1 MERDSAKNA
10 TLSCDTT
17 STLNGD
23 QCMIQIKMQSH
34 VQTSRKRGLQVVH
47 DSSDD
52 HHRTAMQH
60 GDTDIPTSAQK
71 NRRASRD
78 DLSIMLRSSPGKNEP
93 FLPFGSSRTI
103 IHTVLFLTL
112 LFDFLCH
119 NSMRNCCAVAATKD
133 FSPYN
138 MNNGFH
144 TNQRAD
150 ARQLQ
155 QCVAAPIPWE
165 PNETTGHKSTYKVGV
180 LAIRGFDNAYKEFNH
195 TFSDY
200 LTATVGPRF
209 DPPIQFLMEPLNFT
223 TLFSYTESKEI
234 DLIYVNP
241 SAYSCIESEYGAQS
255 LVSQISKRA
264 IGGEIY
270 HLAKFGGVIITRD
283 NADDINTIEDI
294 KGKITAC
301 ASISG
306 LGSGQM
312 QFRALIEAG
321 LSYVDSP
328 KQLVFT
334 SNQGKVVNGVLYG
347 DFDVGFVR
355 TDQLERTTDKITKT
369 LVNTSKF
376 KIINPQ
382 MGLEIAGVPFPFVS
396 STRLYPEWN
405 LAGLSHVPNEVLR
418 EVQQAMYELA
428 DYAAV
433 GKDAEN
439 CYEASTCTGME
450 MGSQSRIDCEDLCN
464 AESLTR
470 APCDTT
476 TDVALLAHKA
486 KLSGR
491 YTGWTT
497 TDSYMELRN
506 MQEETSFISKDP
518 TTGVMQCIRSSKLYD
533 AVVCPVGYFKK
544 TEDEVENGCMAAGL
558 PCKELDTKYQCLCK
572 PCVKGF
578 DVDVSPML
586 PQTTEMSKTLT
597 QNDMLPCQK
606 MSVCSTIQQTQ
617 IVNFQAVDNL
627 QRTNTT
633 MSVLVREGQVKWT
646 VPAKLMVNSTN
657 KYEFAV
663 EPNRVG
669 SILLEV
675 FIEGLHISES
685 PLVLEVIPRDC
696 ATEMGDKLLEPDEEG
711 NCVCRANSVDI
722 KGRKTRCVPYSTLLP
737 SILVPF
743 LVLSCLLVYFYIEH
757 KKKQADSVWAV
768 KPSELHFTDP
778 PETIGRGTFGLVV
791 LAEYRGTMVAIKRV
805 IPPKVSTKER
815 KVARRLSL
823 LGTGEKSSSS
833 SGYSHIINIEH
844 NKDSVVDSGKEIK
857 GEPSSHSTAETRS
870 TTTQGRQGKRRRR
883 SSTLSDVNFDFPD
896 EEHGMLASTSNFQ
909 LEGKPRSNSLSKIG
923 KPTGTRRLSWSDTPE
938 DASKNGKSNRR
949 RRLSWSD
956 LTEDSKETSSKISS
970 RRNSWLDKPVTT
982 DDCAWTNSSKGFSL
996 VPRKR
1001 RSFGD
1006 KTADDTK
1013 NGSAN
1018 TTRTE
1023 SESDPEGNVERVLD
1037 SGKKSSFRGI
1047 VSRRSTSSKDSKG
1060 SSERRSRWRIR
1071 YHSEYALLCSDFI
1084 VEMRHLSKLRHPCIT
1099 TVMGAVISK
1108 KEEPM
1113 LVMEYMEHG
1122 SLYDLL
1128 HNDTMVIEGEIVLPI
1143 LRDIAQGMRFLHAA
1157 NPQVIHGDL
1166 KAANILVDRK
1176 FRAKVADFGLSQK
1189 KRVGATG
1196 TPLWMAPELL
1206 RNESENTT
1214 ASDVYSFGII
1224 LYEVYSRKDPYDGE
1238 DIGKIL
1244 YEVADRNV
1252 NKRPAVPENTPPTI
1266 VTIMHDT
1273 VMGDVDSRPT
1283 FEELD
1288 LRLKR
1293 LDIANVEPTIQT
1305 RKEDHQAKRN
1315 SALLYDIFPKHV
1327 ADGLSQGR
1335 KVEPDKRDCVTI
1347 FMSDIVGFTKIS
1359 SNLSSSKVFDML
1371 DRLYTQFDALAR
1383 LYDLFKVE
1391 TIGDAY
1397 LAATNLVKD
1406 QPDHARIIA
1415 EFAIDAMEAAQDT
1428 LIDEHN
1434 PSLGYLNIRVGF
1446 HSGPI
1451 VAHVVGTHHPKYTL
1465 FGDTI
1470 NTASRM
1476 ESTSEVGRIQCSEQ
1490 SAAHLHKQFPE
1501 LDILPRGKINVK
1513 GKGEMETFWV
1523 NERSDPSVK
1532 KTDST
1537 KTSHL
1542 SRGTTMPVANTPD
1555 TNGMSVEKEPTER
1568 KDGNHIMSKKRSS
1581 IASAN
1586 SATALA
1592 AVAELDEMSQHDTY
1606 EDEED

>member
-1 MERDSAKNA
+1 
-10 TLSCDTT
+10 
-17 STLNGD
+17 
-23 QCMIQIKMQSH
+23 
-34 VQTSRKRGLQVVH
+34 
-47 DSSDD
+47 
-52 HHRTAMQH
+52 
-60 GDTDIPTSAQK
+60 
-71 NRRASRD
+71 
-78 DLSIMLRSSPGKNEP
+78 
-93 FLPFGSSRTI
+93 
-103 IHTVLFLTL
+103 
-112 LFDFLCH
+112 
-119 NSMRNCCAVAATKD
+119 MRNCCAVTATED

-138 MNNGFH
+138 MNTGFH

-165 PNETTGHKSTYKVGV
+165 TNVTTGHKSTYKVGV

-209 DPPIQFLMEPLNFT
+209 DPPIQFLMEPLNFA
-223 TLFSYTESKEI
+223 TLFSDTEKKKI

-255 LVSQISKRA
+255 LVSQISKRV

-283 NADDINTIEDI
+283 NADDINTIEDV
-294 KGKITAC
+294 KGKIIAC

-321 LSYVDSP
+321 LCYIDAP

-355 TDQLERTTDKITKT
+355 TDQLERTTDKITKN
-369 LVNTSKF
+369 LVNMSKF

-382 MGLEIAGVPFPFVS
+382 MGLEIDGVPFPFVS

-418 EVQQAMYELA
+418 EVQQAMYGLA

-433 GKDAEN
+433 GKDAEQ
-439 CYEASTCTGME
+439 CYKTSSCTEME
-450 MGSQSRIDCEDLCN
+450 MGSQARIDCEDLCN
-464 AESLTR
+464 EESLTR

-476 TDVALLAHKA
+476 IDVALLAHKA

-497 TDSYMELRN
+497 TESYMELRN

-518 TTGVMQCIRSSKLYD
+518 TTGVMQCIRSSRLYD
-533 AVVCPVGYFKK
+533 AVVCPVGFFKK

-558 PCKELDTKYQCLCK
+558 PCQELDDGYQCLCK

-586 PQTTEMSKTLT
+586 PQTTEMSKTVT
-597 QNDMLPCQK
+597 QNNMLPCQK

-617 IVNFQAVDNL
+617 IVKFQAVDNL

-633 MSVLVREGQVKWT
+633 MSVLVREGQTKWT
-646 VPAKLMVNSTN
+646 VPAKLVVNSTN

-696 ATEMGDKLLEPDEEG
+696 AAEMGDKLLEPDEEG

-743 LVLSCLLVYFYIEH
+743 LVLSCLVVYFYIEH

-805 IPPKVSTKER
+805 IPPKVSTKEK

-823 LGTGEKSSSS
+823 LGSGEKSSSS
-833 SGYSHIINIEH
+833 SGYSRIINIKP

-857 GEPSSHSTAETRS
+857 EEPSSHSTAETRS
-870 TTTQGRQGKRRRR
+870 TKRR

-896 EEHGMLASTSNFQ
+896 EENGMLASTSNFQ
-909 LEGKPRSNSLSKIG
+909 LEGRPRSNSLTKIG
-923 KPTGTRRLSWSDTPE
+923 KPTGTRRLSWSDMPE
-938 DASKNGKSNRR
+938 DVSKNGKSNRR

-970 RRNSWLDKPVTT
+970 RRNSWLDKPMTT
-982 DDCAWTNSSKGFSL
+982 DACAWTTSSKGFSL
-996 VPRKR
+996 DPRKC

-1006 KTADDTK
+1006 NAADDTK
-1013 NGSAN
+1013 NGNAN

-1023 SESDPEGNVERVLD
+1023 SESDPEGNVERLLD

-1047 VSRRSTSSKDSKG
+1047 VSRRSTSG
-1060 SSERRSRWRIR
+1060 SNERRSRWRFR

-1206 RNESENTT
+1206 RNESENTP

-1224 LYEVYSRKDPYDGE
+1224 LYEVYSRKDPYYGE

-1244 YEVADRNV
+1244 YEVADPNV

-1273 VMGDVDSRPT
+1273 VLGDVDSRPT

-1293 LDIANVEPTIQT
+1293 LDISNVEPTIQT
-1305 RKEDHQAKRN
+1305 RKEDQKAKRN

-1428 LIDEHN
+1428 LIDEQN

-1451 VAHVVGTHHPKYTL
+1451 VAH
-1465 FGDTI
+1465 
-1470 NTASRM
+1470 
-1476 ESTSEVGRIQCSEQ
+1476 
-1490 SAAHLHKQFPE
+1490 
-1501 LDILPRGKINVK
+1501 

-1523 NERSDPSVK
+1523 NERSDPSIK

-1537 KTSHL
+1537 HTSHL
-1542 SRGTTMPVANTPD
+1542 SYGSTTPMANTPD
-1555 TNGMSVEKEPTER
+1555 TNGRSAEKEPTER
-1568 KDGNHIMSKKRSS
+1568 KDGKHVMSKKRSS

-1586 SATALA
+1586 SATTLA
-1592 AVAELDEMSQHDTY
+1592 AVAELDERSQHDTF